1 MNVNRRTD
9 IPTASARTRALRC
22 TVERKR
28 RPHSL
33 LGTLVREV
41 AAWTFAANIATV
53 PGRSAAVLNE
63 PAAFDQTSAVA
74 SPGENALGVG
84 FGGAVHPRLSFYTA
98 GAAVFVYRNSYS
110 ALYRPHSLQLL
121 LAPDPTLQVQEG
133 PRKRS

>member
-41 AAWTFAANIATV
+41 AAWTFAGNIATV

-74 SPGENALGVG
+74 SPWENALGVG
-84 FGGAVHPRLSFYTA
+84 FGVAVHRRLSIYMA
-98 GAAVFVYRNSYS
+98 GGAVFVARNSWS
-110 ALYRPHSLQLL
+110 DLHRHHCVQL
-121 LAPDPTLQVQEG
+121 
-133 PRKRS
+133 